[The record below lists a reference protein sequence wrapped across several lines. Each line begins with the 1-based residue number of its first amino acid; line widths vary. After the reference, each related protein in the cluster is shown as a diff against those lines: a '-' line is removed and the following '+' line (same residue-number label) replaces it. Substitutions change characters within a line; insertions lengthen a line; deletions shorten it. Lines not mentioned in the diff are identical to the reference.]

1 LGFELHYNLYPH
13 NEEEEEEEEE
23 EEAS

>member
-23 EEAS
+23 AAS